1 MHNKYVRIQHH
12 VIILHA
18 HVTLIVHHWLP
29 EEAKAGNYVGTT
41 WPSALSFNFLATYT
55 TVDQVYC
62 ATYIFILYLIYIL
75 LVACG
80 DAPLSASLHE
90 AVTPGQRTCTG
101 RCFLPQH
108 ATCMQPSVCSVS
120 QLASRGALCMQCRF
134 RGALAMQC
142 SSHGALDMQC
152 SSRGALAMQC
162 SSHGALDMQCSS
174 RRALAMQCSSCEAL
188 AMHSLQSVHFACS
201 AAFAGTFTY
210 SAALSGHLPRAALSE
225 PTF

>member
-1 MHNKYVRIQHH
+1 M
-12 VIILHA
+12 IILHA

-62 ATYIFILYLIYIL
+62 ATYIHTIHYIL

-80 DAPLSASLHE
+80 GAPLSASLHE
-90 AVTPGQRTCTG
+90 AVTPGQRTWTG

-134 RGALAMQC
+134 RGYL
-142 SSHGALDMQC
+142 HMQC

-162 SSHGALDMQCSS
+162 SSRGALD
-174 RRALAMQCSSCEAL
+174 MQCSSCEAL

-201 AAFAGTFTY
+201 AAFAGTFTC
-210 SAALSGHLPRAALSE
+210 SAAHSGHIP
-225 PTF
+225 